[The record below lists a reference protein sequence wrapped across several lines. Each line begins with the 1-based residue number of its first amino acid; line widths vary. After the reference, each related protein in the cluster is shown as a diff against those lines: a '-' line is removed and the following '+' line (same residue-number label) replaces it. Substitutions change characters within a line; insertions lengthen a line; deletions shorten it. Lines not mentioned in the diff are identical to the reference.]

1 MASQARSPTPTP
13 PPAPAPAPA
22 QDRRDGPRRLLRCEA
37 HVRLGASKLH
47 GNVLDLST
55 NGMGVVVA
63 SNLPPG
69 TSLSVQF
76 SVPDKHHGRHL
87 VEVGA
92 KVEYSVFS
100 SKFDGFHLG
109 LALVRVA
116 DADRAAIER
125 FLHE

>member
-1 MASQARSPTPTP
+1 MASPARSPTPTP
-13 PPAPAPAPA
+13 AL
-22 QDRRDGPRRLLRCEA
+22 DHRDGPRRLLRCEA
-37 HVRLGASKLH
+37 HVRAGASRLH
-47 GNVLDLST
+47 GNVLDLSA
-55 NGMGVVVA
+55 NSMGVVVA